1 VWLKRKR
8 RPGRSRRRCERSAK
22 RFSSCPYTRNR
33 FAGLSRFSRCVGCC
47 SGVSSVRDGGESS
60 IPVSLPRPY
69 AQVRRTTRGNTAERV
84 RPQFLSLRQRP
95 FVGRSPSR
103 TDFKNGLIFGP
114 FHFRCVAGSTPRAP
128 GVGSPETIFSRPP
141 YHPVLVRSLL
151 ASILLRPTGR
161 FRFEVRNLP
170 PQPSL
175 ARNRISKF
183 ESRRGN
189 TAHILQAALARP
201 VASPTLRRGFRHR
214 AFNAP
219 VKRIVD

>member
-1 VWLKRKR
+1 MLGV
-8 RPGRSRRRCERSAK
+8 AQA
-22 RFSSCPYTRNR
+22 FQ
-33 FAGLSRFSRCVGCC
+33 V
-47 SGVSSVRDGGESS
+47 SG
-60 IPVSLPRPY
+60 
-69 AQVRRTTRGNTAERV
+69 TAERV
-84 RPQFLSLRQRP
+84 RSQSLSLGHTRKYGGLRGGIQRREFDPSSFSLRQRP

-114 FHFRCVAGSTPRAP
+114 FHFRCVAGSTLRAP

>member
-1 VWLKRKR
+1 MWLKRKR

-22 RFSSCPYTRNR
+22 RFSSCPSTRNR

-47 SGVSSVRDGGESS
+47 SGVSSVRDGEFD
-60 IPVSLPRPY
+60 PSLSPSAIRASTADY
-69 AQVRRTTRGNTAERV
+69 AGNTAERV

-114 FHFRCVAGSTPRAP
+114 FHFRCVAGSTLRAP